1 MCAVKHIGLDLSGV
15 IKHIDA
21 PHWASRSKNSHG
33 ASDHWINYV
42 FEQYWSSLDAAK
54 PYQCIVIIKL
64 SFITH
69 TFSIQNM
76 CAVKHIGL
84 DLSGV
89 IKHIDGADWAS
100 RSKNNH

>member
-1 MCAVKHIGLDLSGV
+1 MQKKIYSECVPKHRFHRTLVYIPYFFCAVKHIGLDLSGV

-54 PYQCIVIIKL
+54 PYQCFVIIKL

-69 TFSIQNM
+69 TFSI
-76 CAVKHIGL
+76 
-84 DLSGV
+84 
-89 IKHIDGADWAS
+89 
-100 RSKNNH
+100 

>member
-1 MCAVKHIGLDLSGV
+1 MCAVKHIGLELSGV

-21 PHWASRSKNSHG
+21 ADWASMSKSSHG

-54 PYQCIVIIKL
+54 AYQSIIIIKL

-69 TFSIQNM
+69 IFSIQN
-76 CAVKHIGL
+76 
-84 DLSGV
+84 
-89 IKHIDGADWAS
+89 IKHMGLS
-100 RSKNNH
+100 TCLM

>member
-21 PHWASRSKNSHG
+21 ADWASMSKSSHG

-54 PYQCIVIIKL
+54 AY
-64 SFITH
+64 
-69 TFSIQNM
+69 
-76 CAVKHIGL
+76 
-84 DLSGV
+84 
-89 IKHIDGADWAS
+89 
-100 RSKNNH
+100 